1 MISSEATSV
10 ALRPTRSPKCP
21 NSAAPT
27 GRATK
32 AIAKVAKALS
42 CCTPGAPAGKNT
54 GPITR
59 AVAVA

>member
-1 MISSEATSV
+1 MISNDATRV

-21 NSAAPT
+21 NRAAPN
-27 GRATK
+27 GRAMN
-32 AIAKVAKALS
+32 AIAKVANALS
-42 CCTPGAPAGKNT
+42 CCTPGAPGGKKT